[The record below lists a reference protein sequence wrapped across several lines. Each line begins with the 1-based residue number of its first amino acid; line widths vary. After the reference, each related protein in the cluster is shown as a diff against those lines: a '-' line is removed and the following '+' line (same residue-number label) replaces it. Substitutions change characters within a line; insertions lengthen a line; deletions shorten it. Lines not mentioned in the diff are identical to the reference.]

1 MSAINMSVI
10 DMEHEPLL
18 LVNQGD
24 ETTVAGK
31 FIQLKTVIASL
42 S

>member
-1 MSAINMSVI
+1 MSVYV
-10 DMEHEPLL
+10 DLEHEHLL

-24 ETTVAGK
+24 ETIVAGK
-31 FIQLKTVIASL
+31 FIQLKTVIARL